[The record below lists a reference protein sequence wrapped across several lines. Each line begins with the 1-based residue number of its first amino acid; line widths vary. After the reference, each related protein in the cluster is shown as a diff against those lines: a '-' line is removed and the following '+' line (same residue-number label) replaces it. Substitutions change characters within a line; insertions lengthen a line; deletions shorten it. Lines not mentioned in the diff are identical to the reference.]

1 MELKNSNKNGIII
14 APAGCG
20 KTENIVNLIKEYT
33 GDKKILVLTHTN
45 AGIENIER
53 RLRKKKISTKKCN
66 IYTIAS
72 FCSIYVTAFRVTS
85 KIYDNSYEQ
94 IYSKMDELMN
104 NNHIKN
110 IIKNT
115 YELMLVDEYQDCN
128 LIQHSIIRK
137 VSKLISYKIYGDPL
151 QAIYNFEKTNIK
163 FEHII
168 NKDYELLENMT
179 YPWRWKN
186 CNYEMGNW
194 INLSREK
201 LIENDLNIFNSLPN
215 GVEVFKYDNYQDLC
229 KKAIQFSYYNGRNVI
244 LFNLENQAN
253 TFCKKLGG
261 RFFFQEEIECKA
273 LKNLIEYIDNKNV
286 LGIVKE
292 FIKISK
298 MCFTNFLT
306 EYNNVVNK
314 VEKNNF
320 DFKGLK
326 TNKEL
331 ANLISTAIVEFKLQ
345 TLIEMA
351 DVIDKNTNLKLYRKE
366 LWEVLKKLL
375 KELLANNR
383 TAKET
388 LILIRNSKINNNNFK
403 YKNMVSRILLVKGLE
418 FENVFIVNPDEL
430 TKELLYVAISRPT
443 QRLIIA
449 EKE

>member
-20 KTENIVNLIKEYT
+20 KTESIVNLIKEYT

-375 KELLANNR
+375 KELLANNI

-418 FENVFIVNPDEL
+418 FENVFIVNPD
-430 TKELLYVAISRPT
+430 
-443 QRLIIA
+443 
-449 EKE
+449 